1 MPGLYQELRR
11 RNIFKVGVAYVIVGW
26 IVVWLFTAL
35 EHALGW
41 PHWTDVFFKATVF
54 AGLPAVLMFGWAYEV
69 TPEGMKKSDRITP
82 EESITPKTGHRLNQV
97 IGIGAAVAGFLL
109 LIDYYGVETVDE
121 PIIEGVDVAISEP
134 VSEAGDEAEDV
145 SLAEIAPPE
154 EGSDRPRRTPVG
166 VEISPDFPFV
176 SRYVEVLGSRM
187 HYVEEGE
194 GDPILFL
201 HGNPTSSYL
210 WRNVIPHVSGQGR
223 AIAVDLIGM
232 GKSDKP
238 DLDYTFQDHQ
248 RYVDA
253 FIAAL
258 ELENITL
265 VIHDWGSA
273 LGLDYASRHADNI
286 LGIAMMEAIIPPS
299 APSPEP
305 PAEGSLFD
313 MLRDTETG
321 PELIMEDNYFVEV
334 ILPGAVYRGLT
345 EAEMEH
351 YRAPYPDAES
361 RKPVYVWPQEVPFGD
376 GPQRNVDMVNRI
388 GGWLLE
394 TDTPILL
401 FYANPGTIIP
411 PQAAEWLAGRLRNIE
426 TRYLGPGYHFV
437 QEDHPHKIGLGLA
450 DWRRRLVKGAT
461 SN

>member
-11 RNIFKVGVAYVIVGW
+11 RNIFKVGIAYALIGW
-26 IVVWLFTAL
+26 IILWLFTAL

-41 PHWTDVFFKATVF
+41 PHWTDVFFMATIF
-54 AGLPAVLMFGWAYEV
+54 AGLPAVLLFAWAYEV
-69 TPEGMKKSDRITP
+69 TPEGMKKSGKVAP
-82 EESITPKTGHRLNQV
+82 EDSIAPRTGHRLNQV
-97 IGIGAAVAGFLL
+97 IGIAAVIAGFFVLL
-109 LIDYYGVETVDE
+109 DFYGVEPVKKPVIEDIAAALDTE
-121 PIIEGVDVAISEP
+121 PGEEAERSMANIAAPEAGEALARREP
-134 VSEAGDEAEDV
+134 VG
-145 SLAEIAPPE
+145 I
-154 EGSDRPRRTPVG
+154 
-166 VEISPDFPFV
+166 EISAEFPFV

-194 GDPILFL
+194 GDPILFI

-248 RYVDA
+248 RYVDG
-253 FIAAL
+253 FIEAL
-258 ELENITL
+258 ALENITL

-299 APSPEP
+299 LPRADV
-305 PAEGSLFD
+305 PAEGSMFYK
-313 MLRDTETG
+313 LRDPETG
-321 PELIMEDNYFVEV
+321 PQLVLEENYFVEV

-351 YRAPYPDAES
+351 YRAPYPDAAS
-361 RKPVYVWPQEVPFGD
+361 RKPTLVWPLEIPFGD

-388 GGWLLE
+388 GGWLLQ

-401 FYANPGTIIP
+401 FYANPGAIIP
-411 PQAAEWLAGRLRNIE
+411 PEAAEWLSGRVRNIE

-437 QEDHPHKIGLGLA
+437 QEDHPHKIGLGIA
-450 DWRRRLVKGAT
+450 DWRRRLLIDINA
-461 SN
+461 N